1 MKMARYAFGL
11 EGDAPLICFHKYGK
25 MKAALFGAAL
35 VSVADIALIVDQRL
49 RRGRDVATS
58 L

>member
-1 MKMARYAFGL
+1 
-11 EGDAPLICFHKYGK
+11 

>member
-1 MKMARYAFGL
+1 
-11 EGDAPLICFHKYGK
+11 LICFHKYGK

-35 VSVADIALIVDQRL
+35 VSVADIALIFDQRL

>member
-1 MKMARYAFGL
+1 MKMKTYVFGL

-35 VSVADIALIVDQRL
+35 LSVDD
-49 RRGRDVATS
+49 TS
-58 L
+58 R